1 MQTLEKPRKTPK
13 VIERQTIETALKSQ
27 KSNKKIAQELGVH
40 KETVVSWRRKFGIP
54 RFTPHDRCRE
64 IVLKVLHAE
73 PDGAYQSELVRHC
86 GCSRQKLYWILK
98 AMRGEGTVYAEGETN
113 ARKWYLARQAC

>member
-13 VIERQTIETALKSQ
+13 VIEPCIVEAALKSQ

-54 RFTPHDRCRE
+54 RFTPHTRCRE
-64 IVLKVLHAE
+64 IVLKVLSTA
-73 PDGAYQSELVRHC
+73 PDGVYQSELVRHC

-98 AMRGEGTVYAEGETN
+98 AMRLEGKVYAEGETN
-113 ARKWYLARQAC
+113 ARKWYLVKT